1 MDYISLLRAQFNNQ
15 LALVEKRPN
24 ILQLVAPLYHEDGDM
39 VDLFLDTSE
48 RSDHRVRI
56 CDFGMTL
63 MRLSYNYELDTPNK
77 ERIFHRIITENRVSE
92 DNGNLYLDA
101 EPERLYPSVL
111 QFAQTV
117 GKVANMQLYR
127 REVVQSLFYEL
138 LQGFVEESLA
148 KYSPQQNMM
157 PIADR
162 DDLEVDWQFNIGH
175 RAVYLFGVR
184 DSAKARLAT
193 ISCLEF
199 QRAGLSF
206 SSMVVHDDFDN
217 LPKKDRSRITSAA
230 DKQFVSLDDFRTR
243 SLSYLDRLSQ
253 SA

>member
-1 MDYISLLRAQFNNQ
+1 MDYISLLRAQFNNHMT
-15 LALVEKRPN
+15 LVEKRPN

-39 VDLFLDTSE
+39 IDLFLDTSE
-48 RSDHRVRI
+48 RNDHKLRI
-56 CDFGMTL
+56 CDFGLTL

-92 DNGNLYLDA
+92 DDGNLYMDV
-101 EPERLYPSVL
+101 EPDRLYPAIL

-127 REVVQSLFYEL
+127 REVVQSLFYEM
-138 LQGFVEESLA
+138 LQEFIEENLA
-148 KYSPQQNMM
+148 SYSPLQNTM

-162 DDLEVDWQFNIGH
+162 DDLEVDWQFDTGH
-175 RAVYLFGVR
+175 RLVYLFGVR

-199 QRAGLSF
+199 QKAALPF
-206 SSMVVHDDFDN
+206 SSMIVHEDFDN
-217 LPKKDRSRITSAA
+217 LPRKDRSRITSAA
-230 DKQFVSLDDFRTR
+230 DKQFVSLDDFRNL
-243 SLSYLDRLSQ
+243 SVSYLGRVSKI
-253 SA
+253 A